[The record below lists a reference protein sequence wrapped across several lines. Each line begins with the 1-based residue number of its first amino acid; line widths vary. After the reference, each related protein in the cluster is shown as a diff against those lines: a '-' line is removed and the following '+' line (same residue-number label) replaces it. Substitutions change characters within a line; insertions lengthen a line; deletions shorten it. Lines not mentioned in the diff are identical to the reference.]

1 MMRSIEVVYD
11 GQLGNDVLEY
21 LTKDL
26 GVLVE
31 QTKPLVVLTAVP
43 RKDVPAVVGAARMIP
58 GVKHIWVR
66 AARQSVAL
74 STNVAE

>member
-1 MMRSIEVVYD
+1 MRSIEVVYD
-11 GQLGNDVLEY
+11 GQLGKDVLEY
-21 LTKDL
+21 LTQDL

-43 RKDVPAVVGAARMIP
+43 RRDVPAVVGAARMIP

-66 AARQSVAL
+66 PANQSVAL
-74 STNVAE
+74 STDVAE